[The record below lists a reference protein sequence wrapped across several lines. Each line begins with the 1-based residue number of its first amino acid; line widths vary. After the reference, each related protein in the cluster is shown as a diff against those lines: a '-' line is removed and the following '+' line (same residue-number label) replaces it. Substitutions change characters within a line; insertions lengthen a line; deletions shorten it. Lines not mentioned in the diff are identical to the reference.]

1 MKTRNRVQ
9 SKTANKETKLF
20 NCRNQIPGVLIARIL
35 LQMSVTH
42 SAVCFQGLRAQPPDL
57 ALAASMRT
65 CWPPG
70 GRTSSSRWW
79 RGPGRGRGCSPGPRR
94 GRGPGPPGHPTLRGQ
109 RPRPLTAPRPAS
121 RGLASERGRSLAEAR
136 PVTPRQR
143 GWVLRPGARA
153 AAQGASQETRGCPP
167 PPPPCLPPSQGA
179 RGWCR
184 PGASLTPSTPT
195 PAQAPGRSS
204 PSRRCSP
211 LGFPRVTRWRRGYT
225 TCSGEAPVILTFPSS
240 WKPSSMYSPPK
251 PRTITH
257 H

>member
-42 SAVCFQGLRAQPPDL
+42 SAVCFQGLRAQPRDL

-94 GRGPGPPGHPTLRGQ
+94 GRGPGPPGHQTLRGQ

-136 PVTPRQR
+136 LVTPRQR

-184 PGASLTPSTPT
+184 PGASPTPSTPT

-204 PSRRCSP
+204 PSRPCSP

-225 TCSGEAPVILTFPSS
+225 TCSGEAPVITTFPSS
-240 WKPSSMYSPPK
+240 WKPSSMYSAPK